1 MIGIV
6 VLAHGTVA
14 EGLVETTE
22 MIVGEQAQ
30 LTAVPFDGKIDVA
43 DYRDQVV
50 AAASKVDGGEG
61 ILFLVDLQGG
71 TPCNVAAYLS
81 AASKARVVSGVNVP
95 MLVTVVLSRAGLA
108 LEPLARMARDAGIE
122 GIQDVKLE
130 MEE

>member
-61 ILFLVDLQGG
+61 ILF
-71 TPCNVAAYLS
+71 S
-81 AASKARVVSGVNVP
+81 
-95 MLVTVVLSRAGLA
+95 
-108 LEPLARMARDAGIE
+108 
-122 GIQDVKLE
+122 
-130 MEE
+130 